1 MKKTAIPRPNAPL
14 EMQGFCDA
22 TKETLDKLT
31 GQNRAKENLT
41 ELPSTATLP
50 DVINTLNI
58 IIRRLGSD

>member
-31 GQNRAKENLT
+31 GQNRSKENLT
-41 ELPSTATLP
+41 ALPENATLS
-50 DVINTLNI
+50 DVIKRLNI
-58 IIRRLGSD
+58 IIGRLGSD